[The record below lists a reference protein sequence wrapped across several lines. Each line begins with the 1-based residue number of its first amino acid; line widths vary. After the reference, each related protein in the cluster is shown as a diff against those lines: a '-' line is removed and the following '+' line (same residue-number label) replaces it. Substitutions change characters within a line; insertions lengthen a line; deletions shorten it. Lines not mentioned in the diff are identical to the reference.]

1 MVCVPS
7 RPGVFLPVRVLYR
20 YVSRVCVPAPPGV
33 FLRMDAQRERRSYRN
48 YSTIVD
54 GFGRNS
60 MAAVVDATSVP
71 VLSTLHGRQHPESVP
86 APSHGRYQLILTL
99 VWLSDESLRKRR
111 GPTAV

>member
-1 MVCVPS
+1 MFPVCVS
-7 RPGVFLPVRVLYR
+7 RLPL
-20 YVSRVCVPAPPGV
+20 VSFHVWTHSERDAPTGTSCVPAPPGI
-33 FLRMDAQRERRSYRN
+33 FLPVL
-48 YSTIVD
+48 VD